1 MGRLRASQLIAWAN
15 LALSLVFLALG
26 CAVALAQSSL
36 DEDFKDG
43 TLDLTTWCPC
53 QINLRGS
60 PYYFTLDPNDPNDRL
75 LSIPVDSHSLGGNQC
90 RRKAPD
96 YECKPA
102 GMVAKMNV
110 DTENRK
116 SNGSKDIEE
125 LGPSFFAARPGVS
138 SVAGGRDPYCTD
150 EVMKRARAAK
160 EEDEC
165 FERQELRLQED
176 KAPPAGERYVY
187 EIRFRMPAKVEDYT
201 HSVRWVIAQWKQEPV
216 AKKYGRE
223 FGDKWGPSPFL
234 AQRYD
239 DGVLHVTV
247 QDEHCRC
254 LVASAPH
261 PFGKRFVWANGAAKE
276 CRSTHP
282 AHEGAACSS
291 TLKLKF
297 GENPVL
303 ESPAGRFVDMK
314 YIVQAGRESVS
325 QIDIFQN
332 GRFIVSVSGKIGYD
346 VDPLAKPIAKFKI
359 GHYRDYMPFE
369 YVMDIDSI
377 KIGKERPG
385 SQP

>member
-1 MGRLRASQLIAWAN
+1 MGRLGVSQLIAWAAPG
-15 LALSLVFLALG
+15 LALLVLG
-26 CAVALAQSSL
+26 CAPVFAQSSL

-53 QINLRGS
+53 QINLRDS
-60 PYYFTLDPNDPNDRL
+60 PYYFTVDPNDPNDRM
-75 LSIPVDSHSLGGNQC
+75 LSIPVNDHSLGGNQC

-96 YECKPA
+96 YECRPPGTA
-102 GMVAKMNV
+102 AQMNV
-110 DTENRK
+110 SAGSRK
-116 SNGSKDIEE
+116 SNGGKDIEE
-125 LGPSFFAARPGVS
+125 LGPSFFAARPGIS
-138 SVAGGRDPYCTD
+138 SVAGRRDPYCTD
-150 EVMKRARAAK
+150 EVMKRALAAK
-160 EEDEC
+160 EEDGC

-176 KAPPAGERYVY
+176 KVPPAGERYIY
-187 EIRFRMPAKVEDYT
+187 EIRFRMPAKVEDET

-216 AKKYGRE
+216 SKKYARE
-223 FGDKWGPSPFL
+223 FGNKWGPSPFL

-254 LVASAPH
+254 LVASARH
-261 PFGKRFVWANGAAKE
+261 PYGKSFEWTDGPAKE

-282 AHEGAACSS
+282 ADEGAACSS
-291 TLKLKF
+291 TLRLKF

-332 GRFIVSVSGKIGYD
+332 GRFIVSVLGEIGYD
-346 VDPLAKPIAKFKI
+346 VDPLAKAITKFKI
-359 GHYRDYMPFE
+359 GHYRDYMPFD

-377 KIGKERPG
+377 KIEKAR
-385 SQP
+385 

>member
-1 MGRLRASQLIAWAN
+1 MGRFGVSQLIAWAAPG
-15 LALSLVFLALG
+15 LALLALG
-26 CAVALAQSSL
+26 CAPALAQSSL

-43 TLDLTTWCPC
+43 TLNLNTWCPC
-53 QINLRGS
+53 QINLHDS
-60 PYYFTLDPNDPNDRL
+60 PYYFTVNPDDPNDRM
-75 LSIPVDSHSLGGNQC
+75 LSIPVDGHSLGGNQC

-96 YECKPA
+96 YECGTPGIA
-102 GMVAKMNV
+102 AKMNV
-110 DTENRK
+110 GAQRSESPK
-116 SNGSKDIEE
+116 VVEK
-125 LGPSFFAARPGVS
+125 LGPSFFAARLGVS
-138 SVAGGRDPYCTD
+138 SVAEGGNPYCTD

-160 EEDEC
+160 EEGEC

-187 EIRFRMPAKVEDYT
+187 DIRFRMPAKVEDYA
-201 HSVRWVIAQWKQEPV
+201 HSIRWVIAQWKQEPV
-216 AKKYGRE
+216 SKKYGME

-234 AQRYD
+234 AERYD

-261 PFGKRFVWANGAAKE
+261 PIGKSFDWTSGPAKE
-276 CRSTHP
+276 CISTHP
-282 AHEGAACSS
+282 AHDGQSCSS

-297 GENPVL
+297 GKNPVL
-303 ESPAGRFVDMK
+303 QSPAGRFVDMK
-314 YIVQAGRESVS
+314 YVVQAGRDSVS

-346 VDPLAKPIAKFKI
+346 VDPLAKPITKFKI
-359 GHYRDYMPFE
+359 GHYRDYVPFD

-377 KIGKERPG
+377 KIEKERPG
-385 SQP
+385 SKP